1 MTAEEFR
8 KMALSLP
15 QASEGAHMGHP
26 DFRVDA
32 KIFATLSPAGQGWA
46 MVKLTP
52 EQQESFVQAE
62 PEVFTPFNG
71 AWGRGGATKV
81 QLRKAKKK
89 SLRAAL
95 VFAWRDRAPKR
106 LSLEFDDE

>member
-8 KMALSLP
+8 RMALSLP
-15 QASEGAHMGHP
+15 EASEGAHMGHP
-26 DFRVDA
+26 DFRVGG
-32 KIFATLSPAGQGWA
+32 KIFATLSPPGQGWA
-46 MVKLTP
+46 MVKLTR

-62 PEVFTPFNG
+62 PKVFTPFNG

-81 QLRKAKKK
+81 QLRAAKKK

-95 VFAWRDRAPKR
+95 VLAWRDRAPAG
-106 LSLEFDDE
+106 LAQESDVE

>member
-15 QASEGAHMGHP
+15 EASEGAHMGHP
-26 DFRVDA
+26 DFRVDG
-32 KIFATLSPAGQGWA
+32 KIFATLSPQGQGWA

-52 EQQESFVQAE
+52 EQQGAFVQAE

-89 SLRAAL
+89 SLQGAL
-95 VFAWRDRAPKR
+95 VFAWRDRAPAR
-106 LSLEFDDE
+106 LVEEFDAE